1 MAKQFNVPRIKNV
14 EGLDQCGDPSPG
26 SKQSIS
32 NLDTSYNAQIYRTIT
47 SLYVSWVFEKEIRP
61 TRKLLSNELR
71 ALDVQ
76 SKFKEFR
83 MLLKQLTNIDNADT
97 TEETEDGSVPGASGH
112 GRNGIMG
119 RYVLFRQW

>member
-26 SKQSIS
+26 NKQPIS
-32 NLDTSYNAQIYRTIT
+32 NLDSSYNAQIYRTIT
-47 SLYVSWVFEKEIRP
+47 SLYVSWVFGKEIRP
-61 TRKLLSNELR
+61 TRKLSSDEIK
-71 ALDVQ
+71 ALGVQ

-83 MLLKQLTNIDNADT
+83 MLLKQLTSIDNVDT
-97 TEETEDGSVPGASGH
+97 TGETEDESEPGASGH

-119 RYVLFRQW
+119 RCVLFRRW